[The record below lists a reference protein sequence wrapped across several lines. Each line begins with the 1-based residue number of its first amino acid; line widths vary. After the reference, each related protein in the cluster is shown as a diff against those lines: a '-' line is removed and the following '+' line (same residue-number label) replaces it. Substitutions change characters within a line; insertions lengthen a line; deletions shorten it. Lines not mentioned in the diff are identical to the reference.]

1 MIFRSIR
8 FRLTL
13 WYCAAFSLSLAV
25 ILTSVYFITKQ
36 TLFSQ
41 TDSTIANHCNQI
53 IQVFQSSSEQM
64 LSSAPKQ
71 LFLREFA
78 EMPGM
83 LLLVTDS
90 NGRIITS
97 SQPEEI
103 QNQTISDLIEK
114 SIQIISPA
122 FVDRR
127 VGTSNL
133 RLGIFPVKKGNNSLG
148 LVIVGHPIDV
158 ILVSLNRLV
167 TLLII
172 VYFGFLIIE
181 TLGLYLLSRR
191 ALAPVRELSG
201 RLKKIRLE
209 NLNEKI
215 NSPKT
220 GDEVEELI
228 ESFNNLMGRLN
239 DTFSRERQFIG
250 DVAHELKTPLSI
262 IKSNN
267 EVALTKDR
275 DTEEYQ
281 RILNETVLDIN
292 KLSAM
297 LNNILDLAWSEA
309 TPPKKITDAVNFS
322 DLLEELSEVATE
334 MAGVKEIKVRTDVEK
349 NVSITAKKDKIFR
362 AFLNILENAVKYT
375 PSGGSISITLT
386 RMGSLAVCEICDS
399 GIGIEE
405 ADLPHVFERFYRGSS
420 SSKVQ
425 GSGLGLAIARAI
437 ITQHRGSISVVSQ
450 KNNGTRFIAKLP
462 ISESS

>member
-1 MIFRSIR
+1 MIFRTIR

-36 TLFSQ
+36 TLLSQ
-41 TDSTIANHCNQI
+41 TDRTITSHSNQI

-64 LSSAPKQ
+64 LSFAPKQ

-97 SQPEEI
+97 SQSEEI

-114 SIQIISPA
+114 SIQIISPV

-250 DVAHELKTPLSI
+250 DVTHELKTPLSI

-334 MAGVKEIKVRTDVEK
+334 MAGVKEIKVRTNVEK